1 MGIIDFIKDIIRP
14 GNGVDYPKAGDMVTV
29 HYHGYLY
36 DPTRS
41 WNRGRRSI
49 KRGIPFTFQIGM
61 GTVIKGWEVG
71 ILGMSLGEKALLT
84 FGPHYGY
91 GARGAPPFIP
101 GNSTLVLSCDLC
113 NSKLSAIHSIRKRV
127 AWNLAQHIVGSH
139 IQGSGFGEG
148 KVSHHDMTFVFET
161 QLESMSRTLSAT
173 AHQVTGKCTL
183 LVTVV
188 LSCRIKDGKED
199 GSRKCICTI
208 DYVDCIYVYLVFA
221 VAISF
226 YKILKLNMLSLI
238 PSWN

>member
-1 MGIIDFIKDIIRP
+1 MGVIDFIKDIIRP

-41 WNRGRRSI
+41 WNRGRRFDSSI

-101 GNSTLVLSCDLC
+101 GNSTLVFNVELL
-113 NSKLSAIHSIRKRV
+113 AI
-127 AWNLAQHIVGSH
+127 NG
-139 IQGSGFGEG
+139 
-148 KVSHHDMTFVFET
+148 
-161 QLESMSRTLSAT
+161 RTLQSDD
-173 AHQVTGKCTL
+173 
-183 LVTVV
+183 
-188 LSCRIKDGKED
+188 SE
-199 GSRKCICTI
+199 
-208 DYVDCIYVYLVFA
+208 
-221 VAISF
+221 
-226 YKILKLNMLSLI
+226 
-238 PSWN
+238 